1 VCRESWVAAHIGAP
15 AKNRKLSCM
24 STRTHSKTSMVLHLS
39 PQAKKTIDFCCFCER
54 GSTPQKER
62 NGESVCDFSCT
73 LVLVR
78 GCCFALKCLF
88 QCRLVRWQRELFF
101 FFFFFLSLRMACL
114 SSCVGCWIPYIL
126 CSNSNFIHP
135 HLGCALVKFRFSRPF
150 SVCSFHLSF
159 IAPCQR
165 KNVFIALLSIFR

>member
-101 FFFFFLSLRMACL
+101 FFFFFS
-114 SSCVGCWIPYIL
+114 
-126 CSNSNFIHP
+126 
-135 HLGCALVKFRFSRPF
+135 
-150 SVCSFHLSF
+150 
-159 IAPCQR
+159 IAPHGLFELVCWLLDSIHSMLQFQLHPPSFGLR
-165 KNVFIALLSIFR
+165 AGEVSFFTPVFCVLVPFVVHCTMPTQECLHCLTFNI